1 MKVRAAALLSAPG
14 KYETIE
20 VELEGPRQNEVL
32 VRVVAAGLCH
42 SDDHIATGD
51 LPVGKYPVVGGHEG
65 AGVVEEVG
73 PNTTGVKAGDHIVFS
88 FMPPP
93 FYARPSG
100 RRTRAP
106 APPRRTARPG
116 SSGRSRCTYRAA
128 APRARSG

>member
-32 VRVVAAGLCH
+32 VRVAAAGLCH

-73 PNTTGVKAGDHIVFS
+73 PGVKGVAVGDEVIGYTNNRGS
-88 FMPPP
+88 DTLAQRGLNLRGPTT
-93 FYARPSG
+93 RQSG
-100 RRTRAP
+100 LRFHPRTPLLDRN
-106 APPRRTARPG
+106 
-116 SSGRSRCTYRAA
+116 
-128 APRARSG
+128 